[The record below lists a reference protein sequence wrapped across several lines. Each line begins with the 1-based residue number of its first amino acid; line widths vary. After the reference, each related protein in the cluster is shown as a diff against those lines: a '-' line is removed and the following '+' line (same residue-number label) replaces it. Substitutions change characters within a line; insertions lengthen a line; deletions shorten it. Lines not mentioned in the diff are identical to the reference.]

1 MNIGQRIRDART
13 QQGMTQRE
21 LAGSDFT
28 REFISQIES
37 GRCQP
42 SLKTLTILAQRLGQ
56 TIQDFIPA
64 SGSENPIDVQA
75 LLSVVDQCLQA
86 NLLDAAIL
94 CAKEALRACAMTET
108 DGLTIAQAGF
118 YLGRSHLALRDW
130 IPACTLFER
139 SLSEFARL
147 GQKKWVIETHFYL
160 GHATYGHQDYRRAVS
175 HYESACEFSADHKS
189 YQTIALRSWLYLGTS
204 RFYIGALAGSLEA
217 FQQAESLAQQLG
229 DSHIRGE
236 ALLGLGWSLHVLGKT
251 EEALEIT
258 NRTLQMKPTP
268 SPSLRT
274 GLQHNKGIYLADL
287 GRWQDAFVL
296 WTACIK
302 YYRQVGQTTEMASI
316 CGDIALFWIHQ
327 REFDRAE
334 ASYEEAL
341 DLLGENDA
349 ALIRGHLYR
358 GLGYLAHIRERCERA
373 RELYEMSMGFFRL
386 AGATGEIANTRAIMD
401 GTHGLNLLLR

>member
-1 MNIGQRIRDART
+1 MNIGQKIRDART
-13 QQGMTQRE
+13 QRGMTQRE

-28 REFISQIES
+28 RELISQIES

-64 SGSENPIDVQA
+64 SDSENHIDVQA

-86 NLLDAAIL
+86 NLVDAAIL
-94 CAKEALRACAMTET
+94 CAKEALRACATET
-108 DGLTIAQAGF
+108 DELTIAQAGF
-118 YLGRSHLALRDW
+118 FLARSHLALRDW

-204 RFYIGALAGSLEA
+204 RFYTGAIEGSLVA
-217 FQQAESLAQQLG
+217 FQKAENLAQQLG
-229 DSHIRGE
+229 DSHTRGD
-236 ALLGLGWSLHVLGKT
+236 ALLGLGWSLHVLGNT
-251 EEALEIT
+251 QEALEIT
-258 NRTLQMKPTP
+258 NRALQMKPVPT
-268 SPSLRT
+268 PSLRT
-274 GLQHNKGIYLADL
+274 DLQHNKGIYLADL
-287 GRWQDAFVL
+287 GRWHDAFAL
-296 WTACIK
+296 WTACVE
-302 YYRQVGQTTEMASI
+302 YYRQTGQTTEMASI

-334 ASYEEAL
+334 AMFEEAL
-341 DLLGENDA
+341 GLLGENDA
-349 ALIRGHLYR
+349 AVIRGHLYR
-358 GLGYLAHIRERCERA
+358 GLGYLAHIQERSGRA
-373 RELYEMSMGFFRL
+373 GELYDMSMGFFRL
-386 AGATGEIANTRAIMD
+386 AGATEEIANTRIIMT
-401 GTHGLNLLLR
+401 GSHELNLLLR

>member
-1 MNIGQRIRDART
+1 MNIGQSIRDART
-13 QQGMTQRE
+13 QRGMTQRE
-21 LAGSDFT
+21 LAGSHFT
-28 REFISQIES
+28 RELISQIES

-64 SGSENPIDVQA
+64 SDSEDPIDVQA

-86 NLLDAAIL
+86 NLVDAAIL
-94 CAKEALRACAMTET
+94 CAKEALRACAMGT
-108 DGLTIAQAGF
+108 DGLTIAQACF

-204 RFYIGALAGSLEA
+204 RFYIGAVAGSLEA
-217 FQQAESLAQQLG
+217 FQKAENLAQQLG

-251 EEALEIT
+251 KEALETT
-258 NRTLQMKPTP
+258 NRTLQMKPAP

-274 GLQHNKGIYLADL
+274 NLQHNKGIYLADL
-287 GRWQDAFVL
+287 GRWQDAFAL
-296 WTACIK
+296 WTACVE
-302 YYRQVGQTTEMASI
+302 YHRQTGQTTEMASI

-334 ASYEEAL
+334 AKYEEAL

-349 ALIRGHLYR
+349 AVIRGHLYR
-358 GLGYLAHIRERCERA
+358 GLGYLAHIQERSGRA
-373 RELYEMSMGFFRL
+373 SELYEMSMGFFRL
-386 AGATGEIANTRAIMD
+386 AGATEEIANTRAIM
-401 GTHGLNLLLR
+401 TSSHGLHLLLR